1 LSFSAAIA
9 FCQVDVCDSHS
20 VRSIH

>member
-20 VRSIH
+20 VRSTQ